1 MSRAKTNRR
10 RTARKP
16 RAQRRAPVHW
26 TRVLALPVALTMLAA
41 TFFAAQAL
49 LDHPV
54 RQLQLQGAFQRVT
67 PIQVEAA
74 LAPGLDRG
82 FLSADLGALQRRV
95 EALDWIERARVAR
108 RWPDTLVIRIVEHQ
122 AAARWGETGLLNA
135 RGELFSDDARH
146 GYPELPRL
154 GGPPGSGPDV
164 VRRYLALRGRFEAA
178 NLALEAL
185 AMDNRGAWRIGLKT
199 GQEIRIG
206 RRDVEQRLD
215 RLFEVVAP
223 ILVAGLDRV
232 SHVDLRYTN
241 GFALGWA
248 EDAAPRP
255 GGGAEVL
262 GGDQGVEV
270 SDAG

>member
-1 MSRAKTNRR
+1 MSRARAKRR
-10 RTARKP
+10 RTARKR
-16 RAQRRAPVHW
+16 RAQRRVAVHW
-26 TRVLALPVALTMLAA
+26 TQVLALPAALAMLVA

-108 RWPDTLVIRIVEHQ
+108 RWPDTLAIRVVEHQ

-154 GGPPGSGPDV
+154 GGPPGSEPDV
-164 VRRYLALRGRFEAA
+164 VRRYLALRDRLEAA
-178 NLALEAL
+178 NLALEVL
-185 AMDNRGAWRIGLKT
+185 AMDNRGAWRIKLKT

-223 ILVAGLDRV
+223 ILVARLDRV

-241 GFALGWA
+241 GFALGWVA
-248 EDAAPRP
+248 DAAPRP

-262 GGDQGVEV
+262 GDGQGVEV